1 MKFPNDLSKERLS
14 LLSKEDRAI
23 YESERKQRNEEKIQR
38 IFADNSVMEAL
49 SEDIFEDVDE
59 EDDTEYFIN
68 DEMDVLYE
76 KMLAEIMPIE
86 EFNEAKSE
94 VLSLFDSIQEEKQ
107 PINEGAEGQDPYAW
121 VKGLKLGWLGKL
133 AMGGLTIL
141 GTGIYALLVAGK
153 DKLAMEKLK
162 YYMNRLVEVTDM
174 GLHKKRPF
182 YSKFGFTKKF
192 RQNTGEYNTGC
203 FRTIQETADR
213 NMCNSVMNAAHKLGY
228 FNSGSMMDISNGA
241 APQQGGGLSVFN
253 DNVLSKLNQI
263 VRPRGVEN

>member
-94 VLSLFDSIQEEKQ
+94 VLTLLDSIQEEKM
-107 PINEGAEGQDPYAW
+107 PINEGAEGQDPFAW

-174 GLHKKRPF
+174 GIHKKRPF

-213 NMCNSVMNAAHKLGY
+213 NMKL
-228 FNSGSMMDISNGA
+228 DIE
-241 APQQGGGLSVFN
+241 
-253 DNVLSKLNQI
+253 KLISLLFYQN
-263 VRPRGVEN
+263 

>member
-94 VLSLFDSIQEEKQ
+94 VLSLLDSIQEEKQ

-141 GTGIYALLVAGK
+141 RTG
-153 DKLAMEKLK
+153 M
-162 YYMNRLVEVTDM
+162 
-174 GLHKKRPF
+174 
-182 YSKFGFTKKF
+182 
-192 RQNTGEYNTGC
+192 
-203 FRTIQETADR
+203 
-213 NMCNSVMNAAHKLGY
+213 
-228 FNSGSMMDISNGA
+228 
-241 APQQGGGLSVFN
+241 
-253 DNVLSKLNQI
+253 
-263 VRPRGVEN
+263 